1 MMKTLTFAS
10 IAVAALFSPVLCFA
24 QTAAPLT
31 RAEVRADLIRLEQA
45 GYNPASADDVY
56 YPANIQAAE
65 AKVAAEQARQ
75 TSNDAVGG
83 TAGNG
88 TSDAGKRAAAPR
100 DSSSS
105 CVGPASFC
113 DIYYGE

>member
-1 MMKTLTFAS
+1 MKSLTFVS

-24 QTAAPLT
+24 QTASPLT

-45 GYNPASADDVY
+45 GYNPASGDDLY
-56 YPANIQAAE
+56 YPANIQDAE

-75 TSNDAVGG
+75 TGNDAAVG
-83 TAGNG
+83 TAGTG
-88 TSDAGKRAAAPR
+88 TSAAGKRATAPR

>member
-1 MMKTLTFAS
+1 MKTLTFAS

-24 QTAAPLT
+24 QNTAPLT

-45 GYNPASADDVY
+45 GYNPASGDDVY

-75 TSNDAVGG
+75 TSHDAVGG
-83 TAGNG
+83 TADSG
-88 TSDAGKRAAAPR
+88 TSAAGKRATAPR
-100 DSSSS
+100 DSTSS